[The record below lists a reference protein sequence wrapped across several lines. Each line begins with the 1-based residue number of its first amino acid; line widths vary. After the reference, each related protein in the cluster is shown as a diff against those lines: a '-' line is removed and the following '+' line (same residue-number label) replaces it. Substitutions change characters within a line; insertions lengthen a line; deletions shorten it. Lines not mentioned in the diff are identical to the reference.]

1 MKWLLGIFSILFCIA
16 TNAQKNKPIIGYLR
30 DSVTHAPVV
39 LASITNNNSHQT
51 VMTGNNGRFK
61 IIIKENEVLAFAAVG
76 YHFDTIQFNRNYA
89 QLDSIEL
96 FASPL
101 SHDLG
106 NVTVTAKGMSAY
118 QMDSLER
125 RNDLLQ
131 DMVSYKKPLFANA
144 NSGAGIGISIDRFSK
159 HEKSKRRALDFF
171 ESNER
176 EAYINY
182 RYSAKLVAETTS
194 FKDEQLRDFIQQSRP
209 TYNWLRQNTSDEDIR
224 YYINQQLK
232 EFKKIK

>member
-1 MKWLLGIFSILFCIA
+1 ML
-16 TNAQKNKPIIGYLR
+16 
-30 DSVTHAPVV
+30 
-39 LASITNNNSHQT
+39 
-51 VMTGNNGRFK
+51 
-61 IIIKENEVLAFAAVG
+61 
-76 YHFDTIQFNRNYA
+76 
-89 QLDSIEL
+89 
-96 FASPL
+96 
-101 SHDLG
+101 
-106 NVTVTAKGMSAY
+106 
-118 QMDSLER
+118 
-125 RNDLLQ
+125 LLQ

-209 TYNWLRQNTSDEDIR
+209 SYNWLRQNTSDEDIR